1 MLVATN
7 KVNVIAIVSFEGVR
21 KDDVAAVDMTPRLKA
36 LIASGYLKVT
46 GELEGYDGSFEAGPY
61 GYPEGVAVSGSDG
74 GHARVPDRSE
84 PSESA
89 RPRRHR
95 KTPVVDS

>member
-1 MLVATN
+1 VATN

-21 KDDVAAVDMTPRLKA
+21 MGDVAAVDMTPRLEA

-61 GYPEGVAVSGSDG
+61 GDPQSIAISGSDR
-74 GHARVPDRSE
+74 GHERVADRSE
-84 PSESA
+84 PSEGA
-89 RPRRHR
+89 RSSRHR
-95 KTPVVDS
+95 KTPSVDS